1 MTAVQIHITTA
12 AVEGVV
18 VDLEVVT
25 EAEVS
30 EKTTLHID
38 DHNERRF
45 LNGGLSRFGD
55 DLRVFTPQMTLTS
68 QVVTSLARN
77 QNLRTKRKRKLAK
90 RRENKCF
97 KWVYKHLGA
106 TEARWH
112 IGMSSASY
120 TATW

>member
-30 EKTTLHID
+30 EKTTLHIGV
-38 DHNERRF
+38 HNERRF

-55 DLRVFTPQMTLTS
+55 DLQVFTPQMTLTS
-68 QVVTSLARN
+68 QEVMT
-77 QNLRTKRKRKLAK
+77 
-90 RRENKCF
+90 
-97 KWVYKHLGA
+97 
-106 TEARWH
+106 
-112 IGMSSASY
+112 
-120 TATW
+120 

>member
-45 LNGGLSRFGD
+45 RNGGLSRFGD

-77 QNLRTKRKRKLAK
+77 QNLRTKRKRKSRRNTAAAK
-90 RRENKCF
+90 TRRK
-97 KWVYKHLGA
+97 
-106 TEARWH
+106 
-112 IGMSSASY
+112 
-120 TATW
+120 